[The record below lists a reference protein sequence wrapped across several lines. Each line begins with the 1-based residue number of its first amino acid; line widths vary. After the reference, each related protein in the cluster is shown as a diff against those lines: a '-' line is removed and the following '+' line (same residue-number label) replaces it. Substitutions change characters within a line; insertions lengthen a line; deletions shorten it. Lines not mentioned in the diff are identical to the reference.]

1 MNIENSLEGQ
11 QSVADL
17 LDHHRRLNRQELQ
30 HQASQNSSIELKD
43 DKSYQEEN
51 SDLLRK
57 KQKLRLQR
65 DVMKMQGELEEEQ
78 ALNKAL
84 RGILRGPV
92 QEIIEELA
100 TVEAEILCLEK
111 QIQDLKHDVYSER
124 KVNEELEA
132 KFDER
137 EERMMMMMT
146 PKKLLQRQNQ
156 LPWEPDNDIT
166 KVRSKD
172 LKQRSKLQSCE
183 DPHGFKDIQMS
194 NPFSPRSRSSTFS
207 YGTSSR
213 MQDNKKV
220 QETTPN
226 GLSEDLLKCL
236 MGIYLELNRSSRE
249 REGSRTVSKLSLS
262 HLKNAS
268 FKRRSS
274 VYGQNASNLDPYGVV
289 IGTTLRDIGEY
300 KNFIHITRTCI
311 DVSRLSDCST
321 SLVNLRVLKEK
332 LSKVDLSFLNHKK
345 KMAFWINTYNA
356 CVMNATIDVGGTQLS
371 ALDIEGSILHSPC
384 EPMETVSTDVH
395 KRYGFRCD
403 EPNLMFVL
411 CRGDWSSPALRV
423 YTAEDVVNEQIKAR
437 TEYLEASIGITG
449 RKKIVIPRFLHKR
462 LRDFA
467 DDEGTLV
474 AWICSQLPSGQ
485 RCLQLKET
493 AMEWLN
499 KQSESSLNKL
509 IEVRPHEYEFR
520 VLVNIPTKMGHDGV
534 CCTGES
540 GPRLKDEL
548 IRRGF
553 KPIRV
558 RTVWDCFGHSGTGIV
573 EFNRDWN
580 GLNDALLFKK
590 AYQEDGHGKKDWL
603 SGGGGAAADS
613 SLYAWLANTD
623 DYYRAN

>member
-1 MNIENSLEGQ
+1 MNLEDLLEGQ

-30 HQASQNSSIELKD
+30 NQVSQNSSI
-43 DKSYQEEN
+43 KSEEEK
-51 SDLLRK
+51 SDDLLKK

-92 QEIIEELA
+92 MSQPRLSLLLLPPEAKIIEELA
-100 TVEAEILCLEK
+100 TVEAEITCLEK
-111 QIQDLKHDVYSER
+111 KIQDLKHDVYSER
-124 KVNEELEA
+124 KVNQELEA
-132 KFDER
+132 KYDER
-137 EERMMMMMT
+137 EERMMMMTT

-156 LPWEPDNDIT
+156 LPWEPDSDIP
-166 KVRSKD
+166 KMRSID

-194 NPFSPRSRSSTFS
+194 SNPFSPRHSSSSTFSRMQDSKYIQMSNPFSPRHRSSTFS
-207 YGTSSR
+207 R
-213 MQDNKKV
+213 MQDSKKG
-220 QETTPN
+220 QEMTPN
-226 GLSEDLLKCL
+226 GVSEDLLKCL
-236 MGIYLELNRSSRE
+236 MGIYLELNKSSRE

-268 FKRRSS
+268 FKRKS

-289 IGTTLRDIGEY
+289 MGTCIRDIGEY

-356 CVMNATIDVGGTQLS
+356 CVMNGFLEHGLPSSKEKLLTILKMATIDLGGTQLS

-384 EPMETVSTDVH
+384 EHLEALSTDVH

-411 CRGDWSSPALRV
+411 CRGDWYKALRV
-423 YTAEDVVNEQIKAR
+423 YTAEDVVNELIKAR
-437 TEYLEASIGITG
+437 MEYLEASIGITG

-474 AWICSQLPSGQ
+474 EWICRQLPPGE

-493 AMEWLN
+493 AMEWLK

-520 VLVNIPTKMGHDGV
+520 Y
-534 CCTGES
+534 
-540 GPRLKDEL
+540 
-548 IRRGF
+548 
-553 KPIRV
+553 
-558 RTVWDCFGHSGTGIV
+558 
-573 EFNRDWN
+573 
-580 GLNDALLFKK
+580 LL
-590 AYQEDGHGKKDWL
+590 HL
-603 SGGGGAAADS
+603 
-613 SLYAWLANTD
+613 
-623 DYYRAN
+623 

>member
-30 HQASQNSSIELKD
+30 HQAK
-43 DKSYQEEN
+43 EN

-84 RGILRGPV
+84 RGILRGPVMSQPRLSLLLLPPQASLFIDEKLCV

-356 CVMNATIDVGGTQLS
+356 CVMNGFLEHGLPSSKEKLIIILKMATIDVGGTQLS

-423 YTAEDVVNEQIKAR
+423 YTAEDVVIQ
-437 TEYLEASIGITG
+437 
-449 RKKIVIPRFLHKR
+449 
-462 LRDFA
+462 
-467 DDEGTLV
+467 
-474 AWICSQLPSGQ
+474 
-485 RCLQLKET
+485 
-493 AMEWLN
+493 
-499 KQSESSLNKL
+499 
-509 IEVRPHEYEFR
+509 
-520 VLVNIPTKMGHDGV
+520 
-534 CCTGES
+534 
-540 GPRLKDEL
+540 
-548 IRRGF
+548 
-553 KPIRV
+553 
-558 RTVWDCFGHSGTGIV
+558 
-573 EFNRDWN
+573 
-580 GLNDALLFKK
+580 
-590 AYQEDGHGKKDWL
+590 
-603 SGGGGAAADS
+603 
-613 SLYAWLANTD
+613 
-623 DYYRAN
+623 

>member
-1 MNIENSLEGQ
+1 MNIKNLLEGQ

-30 HQASQNSSIELKD
+30 NQVSQNSSIEL
-43 DKSYQEEN
+43 EEK
-51 SDLLRK
+51 SDLLKK

-65 DVMKMQGELEEEQ
+65 DVMKMQGELEDEQ

-84 RGILRGPV
+84 RGILRGPVLSQPRLSLLLLPPQV

-124 KVNEELEA
+124 KVNQELEA
-132 KFDER
+132 RFDER
-137 EERMMMMMT
+137 EERMMMTT
-146 PKKLLQRQNQ
+146 PKKLLQRQNH
-156 LPWEPDNDIT
+156 LPWEPDSDIP
-166 KVRSKD
+166 KMRSKD

-194 NPFSPRSRSSTFS
+194 NPFSPRHSSSSFSRMQDSKNIQMSNPFSPRHRSSTFS
-207 YGTSSR
+207 R
-213 MQDNKKV
+213 MQDSKKG

-226 GLSEDLLKCL
+226 GVSEDLLKCL
-236 MGIYLELNRSSRE
+236 MGIYLELNRLSRE

-268 FKRRSS
+268 FKRGS
-274 VYGQNASNLDPYGVV
+274 VYGQNASSLDPYGVMM
-289 IGTTLRDIGEY
+289 GTSQRDIGEY
-300 KNFIHITRTCI
+300 KNFPTSDVGHFVSNTPPRDNGSLSVNLGIHGQGSMGQLWAQIDVDRLNKNFIHITRTC
-311 DVSRLSDCST
+311 SRLYDCST

-345 KMAFWINTYNA
+345 KLAFWINTYNA
-356 CVMNATIDVGGTQLS
+356 CVMNGFLEHGLPSSKEKLLAILKMATVDVGGTELS
-371 ALDIEGSILHSPC
+371 ALDIEGSILHSPRK
-384 EPMETVSTDVH
+384 PMETASTDAH

-423 YTAEDVVNEQIKAR
+423 YTAEDVVNELIKAR

-449 RKKIVIPRFLHKR
+449 RKKIVIPRYLHKR

-467 DDEGTLV
+467 EDEGSLV
-474 AWICSQLPSGQ
+474 EWICRQLPPGQ

-493 AMEWLN
+493 VMEWLN
-499 KQSESSLNKL
+499 KQSVWSLSKL

-520 VLVNIPTKMGHDGV
+520 YLLSLNNSFAA
-534 CCTGES
+534 GES
-540 GPRLKDEL
+540 
-548 IRRGF
+548 
-553 KPIRV
+553 
-558 RTVWDCFGHSGTGIV
+558 C
-573 EFNRDWN
+573 N
-580 GLNDALLFKK
+580 
-590 AYQEDGHGKKDWL
+590 
-603 SGGGGAAADS
+603 
-613 SLYAWLANTD
+613 
-623 DYYRAN
+623 

>member
-1 MNIENSLEGQ
+1 MNLEDLLEGQ

-17 LDHHRRLNRQELQ
+17 LDHHRRLNRLELQ
-30 HQASQNSSIELKD
+30 NQVSQNSSI
-43 DKSYQEEN
+43 KSEEEK
-51 SDLLRK
+51 SDDLLKK

-92 QEIIEELA
+92 MSQPRLSLLLLPPEAKIIEELA
-100 TVEAEILCLEK
+100 TVEAEIICLEK

-124 KVNEELEA
+124 KVNQELEA
-132 KFDER
+132 NER
-137 EERMMMMMT
+137 EERTMMMTT

-156 LPWEPDNDIT
+156 LPWEPDSDIP
-166 KVRSKD
+166 KMRSKD

-183 DPHGFKDIQMS
+183 DPHGFKDIQMRNPFSPRHSSSSTFSRMQDSKYIQMS
-194 NPFSPRSRSSTFS
+194 NPFSPRHRSSTFS
-207 YGTSSR
+207 R
-213 MQDNKKV
+213 MQDSKKG
-220 QETTPN
+220 QEMTPN
-226 GLSEDLLKCL
+226 GVSEDLLKCL
-236 MGIYLELNRSSRE
+236 MGIYLELNKSSRE

-268 FKRRSS
+268 FKRKS
-274 VYGQNASNLDPYGVV
+274 VYGQNASNLDPYGAVM
-289 IGTTLRDIGEY
+289 GTCIRDIGEY

-356 CVMNATIDVGGTQLS
+356 CVMNGFLEHGLPSSKEKLLTILKMATIDLGGTQLS

-384 EPMETVSTDVH
+384 EHLEALSTDVH

-423 YTAEDVVNEQIKAR
+423 YTAEDVVNELIKAR
-437 TEYLEASIGITG
+437 MEYLEASIGITG

-474 AWICSQLPSGQ
+474 EWICRQLPPGE

-493 AMEWLN
+493 AMEWLK

-520 VLVNIPTKMGHDGV
+520 Y
-534 CCTGES
+534 
-540 GPRLKDEL
+540 
-548 IRRGF
+548 
-553 KPIRV
+553 
-558 RTVWDCFGHSGTGIV
+558 
-573 EFNRDWN
+573 
-580 GLNDALLFKK
+580 LL
-590 AYQEDGHGKKDWL
+590 HL
-603 SGGGGAAADS
+603 
-613 SLYAWLANTD
+613 
-623 DYYRAN
+623 

>member
-1 MNIENSLEGQ
+1 MNIENLLEGQ

-17 LDHHRRLNRQELQ
+17 LDHHRRLNRQQLQ
-30 HQASQNSSIELKD
+30 HQASQNSYIEVKD
-43 DKSYQEEN
+43 DKSEKEK
-51 SDLLRK
+51 SDLLKK
-57 KQKLRLQR
+57 KQKLRLQK

-84 RGILRGPV
+84 RGILRGPVMSQPRLSLLLLPPQV

-124 KVNEELEA
+124 KVNQELEA
-132 KFDER
+132 KYDER
-137 EERMMMMMT
+137 EERMMMMT
-146 PKKLLQRQNQ
+146 PKKLLQRQNH
-156 LPWEPDNDIT
+156 LPWEPDNDNT
-166 KVRSKD
+166 KMRSKD

-194 NPFSPRSRSSTFS
+194 INPFSPRSRSSTFS
-207 YGTSSR
+207 DRTSR
-213 MQDNKKV
+213 MQDNKRV

-226 GLSEDLLKCL
+226 GVSEDLLKCL
-236 MGIYLELNRSSRE
+236 MGIYLELNRLSRE

-268 FKRRSS
+268 FKRKS
-274 VYGQNASNLDPYGVV
+274 VYGQNATNLDPYGVV
-289 IGTTLRDIGEY
+289 MGTSLRDIGEY

-356 CVMNATIDVGGTQLS
+356 CVMNGFLEHGLPSSKEKLMTILKMATIDVGGTQLS

-384 EPMETVSTDVH
+384 EPRETHVNINVH
-395 KRYGFRCD
+395 ETTLQKQYGFRCV

-423 YTAEDVVNEQIKAR
+423 YTAEDVVNELIKAR

-449 RKKIVIPRFLHKR
+449 RKKNIVIPRFLHKR
-462 LRDFA
+462 LQDFA
-467 DDEGTLV
+467 EDEGTLV
-474 AWICSQLPSGQ
+474 EWIYSQLPPVQ

-493 AMEWLN
+493 AMELLN
-499 KQSESSLNKL
+499 KNSESPLNKL
-509 IEVRPHEYEFR
+509 VEVRPHEYEFR
-520 VLVNIPTKMGHDGV
+520 YL
-534 CCTGES
+534 
-540 GPRLKDEL
+540 L
-548 IRRGF
+548 
-553 KPIRV
+553 
-558 RTVWDCFGHSGTGIV
+558 
-573 EFNRDWN
+573 
-580 GLNDALLFKK
+580 AL
-590 AYQEDGHGKKDWL
+590 QI
-603 SGGGGAAADS
+603 
-613 SLYAWLANTD
+613 
-623 DYYRAN
+623 

>member
-1 MNIENSLEGQ
+1 MNLKDLLEGQ

-17 LDHHRRLNRQELQ
+17 LDHHRRLNRQQLQ
-30 HQASQNSSIELKD
+30 NQVSQNSSIKSEEEKSDGLLK
-43 DKSYQEEN
+43 
-51 SDLLRK
+51 K

-92 QEIIEELA
+92 MSQPRLSLLLLPPEANIIEELA
-100 TVEAEILCLEK
+100 TVEAEITCLEK

-124 KVNEELEA
+124 KVNQELEA
-132 KFDER
+132 KYDER
-137 EERMMMMMT
+137 EERMMMMTT

-156 LPWEPDNDIT
+156 LPWEPDSDIP
-166 KVRSKD
+166 KMRSKD

-194 NPFSPRSRSSTFS
+194 NPFSPRHSSSTFSRMQDSKNVQMSNPFSPRHRSSTFL
-207 YGTSSR
+207 R
-213 MQDNKKV
+213 MQDSNKG

-226 GLSEDLLKCL
+226 GVSEDLLKCL
-236 MGIYLELNRSSRE
+236 MGIYLELNKSSRE

-268 FKRRSS
+268 FKRKS
-274 VYGQNASNLDPYGVV
+274 VYGQNASNLDPYGVLM
-289 IGTTLRDIGEY
+289 GTCIRDIGQY

-345 KMAFWINTYNA
+345 KMTFWINTYNA
-356 CVMNATIDVGGTQLS
+356 CVMNGFLEHGLPSSKEKLLTILKMATIDVGGTQLS

-384 EPMETVSTDVH
+384 EPLEALSTDVH
-395 KRYGFRCD
+395 KRYGFRCV

-411 CRGDWSSPALRV
+411 CRGDWSSPAVSSLFFSMRALRV
-423 YTAEDVVNEQIKAR
+423 YTAEDVVNELIKAR
-437 TEYLEASIGITG
+437 SEYLEASIGISG

-474 AWICSQLPSGQ
+474 EWICRQLPQGQ

-493 AMEWLN
+493 AMEWLK

-520 VLVNIPTKMGHDGV
+520 Y
-534 CCTGES
+534 
-540 GPRLKDEL
+540 
-548 IRRGF
+548 
-553 KPIRV
+553 
-558 RTVWDCFGHSGTGIV
+558 
-573 EFNRDWN
+573 
-580 GLNDALLFKK
+580 LLP
-590 AYQEDGHGKKDWL
+590 L
-603 SGGGGAAADS
+603 
-613 SLYAWLANTD
+613 
-623 DYYRAN
+623 

>member
-1 MNIENSLEGQ
+1 MNLEDLLEGQ

-30 HQASQNSSIELKD
+30 NQVSQNSSI
-43 DKSYQEEN
+43 KSEEEK
-51 SDLLRK
+51 SDDLLKK

-92 QEIIEELA
+92 MSQPRLSLLLLPPEVQEIIEELA
-100 TVEAEILCLEK
+100 TVEAEITCLEK
-111 QIQDLKHDVYSER
+111 KIQDLKHDVYSER
-124 KVNEELEA
+124 KVNQELEA
-132 KFDER
+132 KYDER
-137 EERMMMMMT
+137 EERMMMMTT

-156 LPWEPDNDIT
+156 LPWEPDSDIP
-166 KVRSKD
+166 KMRSID

-194 NPFSPRSRSSTFS
+194 SNPFSPRHSSSSTFSRMQDSKNIQMSNPFSPRHRSSTF
-207 YGTSSR
+207 SR
-213 MQDNKKV
+213 MQDNKKG
-220 QETTPN
+220 QGTTPN
-226 GLSEDLLKCL
+226 GVSEDLLKCL
-236 MGIYLELNRSSRE
+236 MGIYLELNKSSRE

-268 FKRRSS
+268 FKRKS

-289 IGTTLRDIGEY
+289 MGTCIRDIGEY

-321 SLVNLRVLKEK
+321 ALVNLRVLKEK
-332 LSKVDLSFLNHKK
+332 LSKVDPSFLNHKK

-356 CVMNATIDVGGTQLS
+356 CVMNGFLEHGLRSSKEKLLTILKMATIDVGGTQLS

-384 EPMETVSTDVH
+384 EPLETVSTDVH

-423 YTAEDVVNEQIKAR
+423 YTAEDVVNELIKAR
-437 TEYLEASIGITG
+437 TEYLEASIGISG

-462 LRDFA
+462 LREDFA

-474 AWICSQLPSGQ
+474 EWICRQLPPGQ

-493 AMEWLN
+493 AMEWLK

-520 VLVNIPTKMGHDGV
+520 Y
-534 CCTGES
+534 
-540 GPRLKDEL
+540 
-548 IRRGF
+548 
-553 KPIRV
+553 
-558 RTVWDCFGHSGTGIV
+558 
-573 EFNRDWN
+573 
-580 GLNDALLFKK
+580 LL
-590 AYQEDGHGKKDWL
+590 HL
-603 SGGGGAAADS
+603 
-613 SLYAWLANTD
+613 
-623 DYYRAN
+623 

>member
-1 MNIENSLEGQ
+1 MNLENLLVEQETKGQ
-11 QSVADL
+11 LSVAEL
-17 LDHHRRLNRQELQ
+17 LDHHRRLNRHQLQ
-30 HQASQNSSIELKD
+30 HQVSQNSSIELKD
-43 DKSYQEEN
+43 DKSHQEEK

-92 QEIIEELA
+92 MSQPRLSLLLLPPQVQDIIEELA
-100 TVEAEILCLEK
+100 IVEAEILCLEK
-111 QIQDLKHDVYSER
+111 QIQDLKHDVYTER
-124 KVNEELEA
+124 RHNQELEA

-137 EERMMMMMT
+137 QEERMMMMT
-146 PKKLLQRQNQ
+146 PKKLLQRQNH
-156 LPWEPDNDIT
+156 LPWEPDNNIT
-166 KVRSKD
+166 KMRPKD
-172 LKQRSKLQSCE
+172 LKQRSRLQGCE
-183 DPHGFKDIQMS
+183 DPHGFKDILQMS
-194 NPFSPRSRSSTFS
+194 NPFSPRARSSTFS
-207 YGTSSR
+207 DRTSSR
-213 MQDNKKV
+213 IMQDNNKV

-226 GLSEDLLKCL
+226 GVSEDLLKCL
-236 MGIYLELNRSSRE
+236 MGIYLELKKLSRE

-268 FKRRSS
+268 FKRKS
-274 VYGQNASNLDPYGVV
+274 VFGQNASNLDPYGVV
-289 IGTTLRDIGEY
+289 MGTSLRDIGEY
-300 KNFIHITRTCI
+300 KNFIHITRNCI

-321 SLVNLRVLKEK
+321 SLVNLRVMKEK

-356 CVMNATIDVGGTQLS
+356 CVMNAFLEHGLPSSKEKLLTILKTATVDVGGTQLS
-371 ALDIEGSILHSPC
+371 ALDIEGTILHSPC

-395 KRYGFRCD
+395 RRYGFRCV

-423 YTAEDVVNEQIKAR
+423 YTAEDVVKELIKAR

-467 DDEGTLV
+467 EDEGTLV
-474 AWICSQLPSGQ
+474 EWICSQLPPGQ
-485 RCLQLKET
+485 RNLQLKET

-499 KQSESSLNKL
+499 KQSVSSLNKL

-520 VLVNIPTKMGHDGV
+520 Y
-534 CCTGES
+534 
-540 GPRLKDEL
+540 
-548 IRRGF
+548 
-553 KPIRV
+553 
-558 RTVWDCFGHSGTGIV
+558 
-573 EFNRDWN
+573 
-580 GLNDALLFKK
+580 LL
-590 AYQEDGHGKKDWL
+590 H
-603 SGGGGAAADS
+603 
-613 SLYAWLANTD
+613 
-623 DYYRAN
+623 

>member
-1 MNIENSLEGQ
+1 MNLEDLLEGQ

-17 LDHHRRLNRQELQ
+17 LDHHRRLNRQQLQ
-30 HQASQNSSIELKD
+30 NQVSQNSSIKSEEEKSDGLLK
-43 DKSYQEEN
+43 
-51 SDLLRK
+51 K

-92 QEIIEELA
+92 MSQPRLSLLLLPPEANIIEELA
-100 TVEAEILCLEK
+100 MVEAEITCLEK

-124 KVNEELEA
+124 KVNQELEA
-132 KFDER
+132 KYDER
-137 EERMMMMMT
+137 EERMMMMTT

-156 LPWEPDNDIT
+156 LPWEPNSDIP
-166 KVRSKD
+166 KMRSKD

-194 NPFSPRSRSSTFS
+194 NPFSPRHSSSTFPRMQDSKNVQMSNPFSPRHRSSTFS
-207 YGTSSR
+207 R
-213 MQDNKKV
+213 MQDSNKG

-226 GLSEDLLKCL
+226 GVSEDLLKCL
-236 MGIYLELNRSSRE
+236 MGIYLELNKSSRE

-268 FKRRSS
+268 FKRKS

-289 IGTTLRDIGEY
+289 MGTCIRDIGEY

-345 KMAFWINTYNA
+345 KMTFWINTYNA
-356 CVMNATIDVGGTQLS
+356 CVMNGFLEHGLPSSKEKLLTILKMATIDVGGTQLS

-384 EPMETVSTDVH
+384 KPLEALSTD
-395 KRYGFRCD
+395 
-403 EPNLMFVL
+403 
-411 CRGDWSSPALRV
+411 LRV
-423 YTAEDVVNEQIKAR
+423 YAAEDVVNELIKAR
-437 TEYLEASIGITG
+437 TEYLEASIGISG

-474 AWICSQLPSGQ
+474 EWICRQLPPGQ

-493 AMEWLN
+493 AMEWLK

-520 VLVNIPTKMGHDGV
+520 Y
-534 CCTGES
+534 
-540 GPRLKDEL
+540 
-548 IRRGF
+548 
-553 KPIRV
+553 
-558 RTVWDCFGHSGTGIV
+558 
-573 EFNRDWN
+573 
-580 GLNDALLFKK
+580 LL
-590 AYQEDGHGKKDWL
+590 HL
-603 SGGGGAAADS
+603 
-613 SLYAWLANTD
+613 
-623 DYYRAN
+623 